1 MSEEIKQKIQALTS
15 ELKEHNYRYYVLANP
30 KISDRLFDEKLKEL
44 EALERAY
51 PQYKDA
57 NSPTTQV
64 GGAVTKDFKTVQ
76 HKVPMLSLGNTYSK
90 EELMDF
96 DARIRKQIERPF
108 HYSCELKFDGF
119 AISLHYQEGRLVQ
132 AITRGDGAQGDDVTD
147 NIRTIRSIPNQLY
160 GDYPEYLE
168 IRGEVFMHRGAFER
182 LNADR
187 IKAGEKPF
195 ANPRNSAAGTIK
207 MQEQDEVAKRPL
219 DCFLYQIIQEF
230 NGLGHVGKLEK
241 ASSWGLPISDSIK
254 RVDNIHEVWEFISF
268 WNEKRKELT
277 FDIDGVVVK
286 VDEPDIQ
293 NELGFT
299 SKSPRWAIAY
309 KFETEQAIT
318 VLKEITYQVG
328 RTGAITPVA
337 NLEPV
342 LLLGTTVKRASL
354 HNEDIIQELGIR
366 EGDTVVIEK
375 GGEIIP
381 KIVDVLLEQRPPG
394 TAPTQFITHCPEC
407 GHELVREDGE
417 AAHYCPNSDYCKPQI
432 TGKIEH
438 FISRKAMDIDSLGE
452 GKIEVLYE
460 HGLIHNAA
468 DLYQLTYEDVL
479 GLTKEIRNP
488 LTDKVKKI
496 SFREKTAEKII
507 QGIHASIQVPFERL
521 LYGLGIR
528 FVGVTVAKKLAFHF
542 KNIDRLA
549 SASLEELV
557 SVDEI
562 GERIATSV
570 IEYFSNP
577 TQKEWIEKL
586 RAKGLQ
592 LEVEEIEVSKK
603 SDILLGKK
611 ILVSGVFSSFSR
623 DELKKEIEEH
633 SGINVSSLSSKTDY
647 LIAGENMGPSKKTKA
662 EKLGTTIL
670 TEEEFIKMVQ
680 GA

>member
-1 MSEEIKQKIQALTS
+1 MSEEIKEKIQALTS
-15 ELKEHNYRYYVLANP
+15 ELKEHNYRYYVLADP

-51 PQYKDA
+51 PQFKDA

-76 HKVPMLSLGNTYSK
+76 HKVPMLSLGNTYSQ
-90 EELMDF
+90 EELLEF
-96 DARIRKQIERPF
+96 DARIRRQIEHPF

-119 AISLHYQEGRLVQ
+119 AISLHYKNGALVQ

-160 GDYPEYLE
+160 GDFPESLE

-182 LNADR
+182 LNEER
-187 IKAGEKPF
+187 VKAGEKPF

-219 DCFLYQIIQEF
+219 DCFLYQIIEEF
-230 NGLGHVGKLEK
+230 DELGHVAKLKK
-241 ASSWGLPISDSIK
+241 AKTWGLPISDSIK
-254 RVDNIHEVWEFISF
+254 RVNNIDEVWEFINF
-268 WNEKRKELT
+268 WNVKRKDLT

-309 KFETEQAIT
+309 KFETEQATT

-328 RTGAITPVA
+328 RTGAVTPVA

-354 HNEDIIQELGIR
+354 HNEDIIHELGLR

-381 KIVDVLLEQRPPG
+381 KIVDVLLEERPPG
-394 TAPTQFITHCPEC
+394 TVPTQFITHCPEC
-407 GHELVREDGE
+407 GHPLVREPGE

-460 HGLIHNAA
+460 HGLVKNVA
-468 DLYQLTYEDVL
+468 DLYDLRYEDVL
-479 GLTKEIRNP
+479 GLTKEIKNP
-488 LTDKVKKI
+488 LTEKAKTI

-507 QGIHASIQVPFERL
+507 QGIQNSVHVPFERL

-528 FVGVTVAKKLAFHF
+528 YVGVTVAKKLAFHF
-542 KNIDRLA
+542 KNVDALA
-549 SASLEELV
+549 AASLEQLIA
-557 SVDEI
+557 VDEI
-562 GERIATSV
+562 GERIAASV
-570 IEYFSNP
+570 SEYFSNP
-577 TQKEWIEKL
+577 MHQEWVNRL
-586 RAKGLQ
+586 RSKGLKMA
-592 LEVEEIEVSKK
+592 VEHVEVSLK
-603 SDILLGKK
+603 SEVLSGKK
-611 ILVSGVFSSFSR
+611 ILVSGVFKSFSR
-623 DELKKEIEEH
+623 DELKREIEEH
-633 SGINVSSLSSKTDY
+633 GGINVSSLSGKTDY
-647 LIAGENMGPSKKTKA
+647 LVAGENMGPSKRTKA

-670 TEEEFIKMVQ
+670 SEEEFIQMIQ
-680 GA
+680 GV